1 MASGLWESVVSRAGL
16 LLAILSARI
25 AAGALILTRR
35 EKIFP

>member
-16 LLAILSARI
+16 LPAILSAGV
-25 AAGALILTRR
+25 AAGALIPALR